1 MDFSLSQERRML
13 AETAERFIRDRYGLA
28 RRHESAA
35 REEGFDREAWR
46 EFADLG
52 LIGALLPPEVGGFGG
67 EGEDLMLL
75 FEILGRGLVVEP
87 FLATGVLGA
96 GVLAAAG
103 SAEQKALIAEV
114 MEGRTLLALAHG
126 EPESR
131 YSLTQV
137 RSNAVREGA
146 GWRLRG
152 HKAMVLNGDSAD
164 HFIVSARIDGPEDAE
179 AGLAFFLV
187 DALLPG
193 VQRRGYGTVEGG
205 QAAEITFDD
214 VALGEGAVLGKPGVA
229 YPILESVIGRGVL
242 ALSAEAL
249 GIMEVCKEMT
259 LEYLQTREQFGRPIG
274 SFQALQHRM
283 VDMTLE
289 IEQARSAVM
298 LAANTLNAPRNQRE
312 RTLSAAKNLAG
323 RVGRL
328 VAEESIQMHGGIA
341 MTWDYGLPHFAKRLI
356 MIDHLLGDTDHHLE
370 RFAAF
375 SGAAT

>member
-1 MDFSLSQERRML
+1 MDFSLSEERRML
-13 AETAERFIRDRYGLA
+13 AETAERFVRDRYDLP
-28 RRHESAA
+28 RRHANAA
-35 REEGFDREAWR
+35 RDEGFDLEAWR

-52 LIGALLPPEVGGFGG
+52 LIGALLPPEAGGFGG
-67 EGEDLMLL
+67 EGEDIMLL

-96 GVLAAAG
+96 AVLVAAG
-103 SAEQKALIAEV
+103 SKEQQALLGEV
-114 MEGRTLLALAHG
+114 IEGRRLLALAHG
-126 EPESR
+126 EPENR

-137 RSNAVREGA
+137 RSCAVPEGA
-146 GWRLRG
+146 GWRLTG
-152 HKAMVLNGDSAD
+152 QKAVVLNGGSAD
-164 HFIVSARIDGPEDAE
+164 HFIVSARTDEAEDSE
-179 AGLAFFLV
+179 AGISFFLV
-187 DALLPG
+187 DATQPG
-193 VQRRGYGTVEGG
+193 VQRRVYGTVEGG
-205 QAAEITFDD
+205 QAAELTFDAI
-214 VALGEGAVLGKPGVA
+214 ALGDEALIGIRGAA
-229 YPILESVIGRGVL
+229 YPVLESVIGRGVL

-259 LEYLQTREQFGRPIG
+259 LAYLQTRQQFGRPIG

-289 IEQARSAVM
+289 IEQVRSAVM
-298 LAANTLNAPRNQRE
+298 LAAGSLNAARNQRE
-312 RTLSAAKNLAG
+312 MALSAAKNLAG

-375 SGAAT
+375 SNAVS